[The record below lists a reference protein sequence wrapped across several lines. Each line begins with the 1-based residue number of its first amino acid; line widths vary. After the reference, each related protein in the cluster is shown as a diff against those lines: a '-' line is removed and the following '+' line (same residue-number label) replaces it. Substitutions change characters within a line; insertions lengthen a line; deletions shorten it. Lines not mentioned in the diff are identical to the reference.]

1 MASATDKAL
10 AIIMGHGGTIR
21 TGEALARGIHPR
33 TLYALRDKGTLEM
46 SARGLYRLAGLPP
59 VGDPDLALV
68 AGRIPQGVVCLISA
82 LAIHE
87 LTTQI
92 PHRVDVAM
100 PRTARYP
107 VCGGAPLT
115 IFRFAHASYQAGVT
129 QRDAGVVRIKVY
141 SPEKTLADCFKY
153 RNKIGLDVFL
163 EALDT
168 YRKRPGASMQKI
180 LEYARVDRVE
190 TKIRPYLEAMA

>member
-1 MASATDKAL
+1 MASPTDE
-10 AIIMGHGGTIR
+10 AIKIITGHGGTIR

-33 TLYALRDKGTLEM
+33 TLYALRDNGALELV
-46 SARGLYRLAGLPP
+46 ARGLYRLVGLPP

-68 AGRIPQGVVCLISA
+68 AGRIPQGVVCLISS
-82 LAIHE
+82 LAIYE

-92 PHRVDVAM
+92 PHRIDLAI

-107 VCGGAPLT
+107 VCAGVPMT
-115 IFRFAHASYQAGVT
+115 IYRFAIASYQAGVT
-129 QRDAGVVRIKVY
+129 RRDVDGVRIRIY
-141 SPEKTLADCFKY
+141 APEKTLADCFKY

-163 EALDT
+163 EALDA
-168 YRKRPGASMQKI
+168 YCKRPGASMQKI

-190 TKIRPYLEAMA
+190 TKIRPYLEARA

>member
-1 MASATDKAL
+1 MSSPTDKAIK
-10 AIIMGHGGTIR
+10 IITGHGGTIR

-33 TLYALRDKGTLEM
+33 TLYALRDNGTLEM
-46 SARGLYRLAGLPP
+46 VARGFYRLAALPP
-59 VGDPDLALV
+59 AGDPDLTLV
-68 AGRIPQGVVCLISA
+68 AGRIPHGVVCLISA
-82 LAIHE
+82 LAIYE

-92 PHRVDVAM
+92 PHRIDLAI

-107 VCGGAPLT
+107 VCAGAPMT
-115 IFRFAHASYQAGVT
+115 IYRFSIASYQAGVT
-129 QRDAGVVRIKVY
+129 QRDVDGVRIRLY

-163 EALDT
+163 EALDA

-190 TKIRPYLEAMA
+190 TKIRPYLEARA

>member
-1 MASATDKAL
+1 MTSATDKTI
-10 AIIMGHGGTIR
+10 AIITGHGGMIR
-21 TGEALARGIHPR
+21 TGEALERGIHPR
-33 TLYALRDKGTLEM
+33 TLYALRDNGTLEM
-46 SARGLYRLAGLPP
+46 VARGLYRLADLPP

-92 PHRVDVAM
+92 PHRVDLAI

-107 VCGGAPLT
+107 VCVGVPMT
-115 IFRFAHASYQAGVT
+115 IYRFSLASYRAGVT
-129 QRDAGVVRIKVY
+129 QRDVDGVRIRVY
-141 SPEKTLADCFKY
+141 APEKTLADCFKY

-163 EALDT
+163 EALDG
-168 YRKRPGASMQKI
+168 YRKRPGASMQKV

-190 TKIRPYLEAMA
+190 TKIRPYLEVRA

>member
-1 MASATDKAL
+1 MPSATDKAL
-10 AIIMGHGGTIR
+10 AIITRHGGTIR
-21 TGEALARGIHPR
+21 TGEALACGIHPR
-33 TLYALRDKGTLEM
+33 TFYALRDNGTLEM
-46 SARGLYRLAGLPP
+46 VARGLYRLADLPP

-68 AGRIPQGVVCLISA
+68 AGRIPHGVICLISA

-92 PHRVDVAM
+92 PHRVDVAI

-107 VCGGAPLT
+107 VCAGAPLT
-115 IFRFAHASYQAGVT
+115 IYRFAPASYQSGVT
-129 QRDAGVVRIKVY
+129 QCNVDGVRIKIY
-141 SPEKTLADCFKY
+141 APEKTLADCFKY

-163 EALDT
+163 EALDV

-180 LEYARVDRVE
+180 LEYAGVNRVE
-190 TKIRPYLEAMA
+190 TKIRPYLEAKA

>member
-1 MASATDKAL
+1 MASPMDN
-10 AIIMGHGGTIR
+10 AIKLIAAYGGTVR

-33 TLYALRDKGTLEM
+33 TLYALRDNGALEM
-46 SARGLYRLAGLPP
+46 LARGLYRLADLPRA
-59 VGDPDLALV
+59 GDPDLALV

-92 PHRVDVAM
+92 PHRIDLAI

-107 VCGGAPLT
+107 ASDGVPLT
-115 IFRFAHASYQAGVT
+115 VYRFAIASYRAGVT
-129 QRDAGVVRIKVY
+129 QREVDGVRIRVY
-141 SPEKTLADCFKY
+141 APEKTLADCFKY

-163 EALDT
+163 EALDA
-168 YRKRPGASMQKI
+168 YRKRPGASMRKV

-190 TKIRPYLEAMA
+190 TKIRPYLEARV